1 MNVTEDGVE
10 YTSFTIISIDSL
22 LAYVNIYYRQV
33 YLENCVYKIVDK
45 KMTNY
50 VDDMLFE
57 TEEYQFLINMSYK
70 QHI

>member
-1 MNVTEDGVE
+1 MTEDGVE

>member
-57 TEEYQFLINMSYK
+57 TEEY
-70 QHI
+70 

>member
-1 MNVTEDGVE
+1 MTEDGVE

-33 YLENCVYKIVDK
+33 YLENCVYKTVDK

-57 TEEYQFLINMSYK
+57 TEEY
-70 QHI
+70 

>member
-1 MNVTEDGVE
+1 MTEDGVE

-57 TEEYQFLINMSYK
+57 TEEY
-70 QHI
+70 

>member
-33 YLENCVYKIVDK
+33 YLENCVYKIVNK
-45 KMTNY
+45 QMTDYLDENR
-50 VDDMLFE
+50 FE
-57 TEEYQFLINMSYK
+57 D
-70 QHI
+70 

>member
-1 MNVTEDGVE
+1 ME

-57 TEEYQFLINMSYK
+57 TEEY
-70 QHI
+70 

>member
-33 YLENCVYKIVDK
+33 HLENCVYKIVDK

-57 TEEYQFLINMSYK
+57 TEEY
-70 QHI
+70 

>member
-10 YTSFTIISIDSL
+10 YTSFAIISIDSL

-57 TEEYQFLINMSYK
+57 TEEY
-70 QHI
+70 

>member
-33 YLENCVYKIVDK
+33 YLENCVYKTVDK

-57 TEEYQFLINMSYK
+57 TEEY
-70 QHI
+70 

>member
-50 VDDMLFE
+50 VDDMLFG
-57 TEEYQFLINMSYK
+57 TEEY
-70 QHI
+70 

>member
-1 MNVTEDGVE
+1 MTEDGVE

-33 YLENCVYKIVDK
+33 YLENRVYKIVDK

-57 TEEYQFLINMSYK
+57 TEEY
-70 QHI
+70 